1 MGEDNFYYF
10 TCLNKS
16 RNINKQLNM
25 AATEEV
31 PVKPVGQV
39 KSGIV
44 KTCLSGDCVVI
55 RGRPRGGPPPEITL
69 ALSSVTAPRIARRA
83 NPANPA
89 DPGTEEEPY
98 GWEAREFLRKKLVGK
113 EVLFTEENTMPTRT
127 YGNIYLPTDPT
138 VKDINLCEN
147 ITKTMI
153 SEGFLRVRETNRM
166 TDEQTDNK
174 NLSEE
179 ARTQQKGI
187 HNEVNKPFHVRA
199 VTWTVENPRHF
210 VDSHHQKPIPAVVE
224 QVVNGSTF
232 RAFLMP
238 SDISPT
244 YQYVTLLLSGVRAP
258 SARPGED
265 KETFEDEAKFFV
277 ESRLLQRDVQI
288 ILEGVSNN
296 NIVGTVIHPNGNIA
310 EILLKEGFARCVD
323 WSMTMV
329 SQGPEKYRAA
339 EKVAKDKRQRL
350 WKDFSPSGPTIDSKE
365 KNFTGKVVEVVNSDS
380 LVLKLADGSFKKV
393 FLASV
398 RPPRVDAAAQ
408 AEDANKGLRAAARV
422 RPLYDVPYM
431 FEAREFLRKKLIGK
445 KVNVTLD
452 YIQPAAENF
461 PVKNACTVMLG
472 GQNIAE
478 ALVSKGYCTVVRYK
492 QDDDQRSSHYDDL
505 LAAESKAE
513 KKALGVHS
521 KKAPSALKVSDISG
535 DSAKAKQFLPF
546 LQRAGRLEALVEFVA
561 SGSRVRVYIP
571 RETCLITFLL
581 SGISCPRAERVLPQ
595 EKIPGEPYGD
605 QALLFTKE
613 HILQREVEIEV
624 ESMDKGGNFIGYLFT
639 KEGNDNLSELLV
651 KEGLASVHFTAEK
664 GNYLRQLQTAEEK
677 AKEKKLNIWENYVE
691 EEKKP
696 EPEETESADSAI
708 PERKVNYQPVV
719 ITEVSRETL
728 NFFAQF
734 VDDGPKL
741 EKLMEEVNQELTANP
756 PLPGA
761 YTPKRGELCAAKF
774 EDGFWYRAKVEKS
787 LPNSKTVP
795 VYYVDYGNKAQ
806 VAGVDSV
813 ASLPTRFSLANT
825 PAFAHEF
832 GLACVAVPE
841 DDEAKADAFRALAE
855 DVTSASQILLNVEYE
870 SNGVKMATILNA
882 SNKEDVAKGLL
893 NEGFLLVDKE
903 RKEKRLQ
910 KLLLEYRKGQD
921 SAKSQRLNLWRYG
934 DFTDDD
940 AREFGMTN
948 TT

>member
-1 MGEDNFYYF
+1 
-10 TCLNKS
+10 
-16 RNINKQLNM
+16 M
-25 AATEEV
+25 ATTEEA
-31 PVKPVGQV
+31 PVKPVGQI

-44 KTCLSGDCVVI
+44 KTCLSGDCMVI
-55 RGRPRGGPPPEITL
+55 RGRPRGGPPPEVTL

-83 NPANPA
+83 NPNIPA
-89 DPGTEEEPY
+89 DTGTEEEPF
-98 GWEAREFLRKKLVGK
+98 GWEAREFLRKKVVGK
-113 EVLFTEENTMPTRT
+113 EVLFLEETTMPTRS
-127 YGNIYLPTDPT
+127 YGTVYLPPDPSI
-138 VKDINLCEN
+138 KDITQCEN

-153 SEGFLRVRETNRM
+153 SEGFLRVRETNRP
-166 TDEQTDNK
+166 TEEQMEYK
-174 NLSEE
+174 VLSED
-179 ARTQQKGI
+179 ARTHQKGI
-187 HNEVNKPFHVRA
+187 HNEVDRSFHVRTVA
-199 VTWTVENPRHF
+199 WTVENPRHF
-210 VDSHHQKPIPAVVE
+210 VDSHHQKSLTAVVE

-232 RAFLMP
+232 RAFLLP
-238 SDISPT
+238 SDVSPT

-258 SARPGED
+258 SARLGED
-265 KETFEDEAKFFV
+265 KEPFEDEAKFFV

-329 SQGPEKYRAA
+329 SQGPEKYRTA
-339 EKVAKDKRQRL
+339 EKVAKDSRKRL
-350 WKDFSPSGPTIDSKE
+350 WKDFSPTGPTIDSKE
-365 KNFTGKVVEVVNSDS
+365 KNFSGKVVEVVNSDS
-380 LVLKLADGSFKKV
+380 LVLKLGDGSYKKC

-398 RPPRVDAAAQ
+398 RPPRLEAVAAS
-408 AEDANKGLRAAARV
+408 EDSKGLRPAARS
-422 RPLYDVPYM
+422 RPLYDIPYM

-445 KVNVTLD
+445 KVAVTLD

-461 PVKNACTVMLG
+461 PEKNACTVMLG

-478 ALVSKGYCTVVRYK
+478 ALVSKGYCTVVRYR
-492 QDDDQRSSHYDDL
+492 QDDDQRSSHYDEL

-513 KKALGVHS
+513 KKALGLHS

-535 DSAKAKQFLPF
+535 DATKAKQFLPF

-581 SGISCPRAERVLPQ
+581 SGISCPRAERVLPPPQ
-595 EKIPGEPYGD
+595 EKIPGEPFGN
-605 QALLFTKE
+605 QALTFTKE
-613 HILQREVEIEV
+613 HVLQREVDIEV

-639 KEGNDNLSELLV
+639 KEGNENLSELLV
-651 KEGLASVHFTAEK
+651 REGLASVHFTAEK
-664 GNYLRQLQTAEEK
+664 GNYLRQLQTGEEK
-677 AKEKKLNIWENYVE
+677 AKEKKLNIWQNYVPE
-691 EEKKP
+691 DDK
-696 EPEETESADSAI
+696 EPEIEGGEDKDDSAV
-708 PERKVNYQPVV
+708 PERKVNYQAVV

-787 LPNSKTVP
+787 QPNSKTIP

-806 VAGVDSV
+806 VAVVDSV
-813 ASLPTRFSLANT
+813 AALPARFSFANT
-825 PAFAHEF
+825 PAFAHEY
-832 GLACVAVPE
+832 GLACIAVPADE
-841 DDEAKADAFRALAE
+841 EAKADAFRAIAE
-855 DVTSASQILLNVEYE
+855 DVTSASQILLNPEYE
-870 SNGVKMATILNA
+870 SNGIKMASILNA
-882 SNKEDVAKGLL
+882 SNKEDVAKGLIS
-893 NEGFLLVDKE
+893 EGFLLVDKE

-910 KLLLEYRKGQD
+910 KLLQEYRKGQE

-948 TT
+948 PTRK

>member
-1 MGEDNFYYF
+1 
-10 TCLNKS
+10 
-16 RNINKQLNM
+16 M
-25 AATEEV
+25 ATTTTEEA
-31 PVKPVGQV
+31 PVKPVGQI

-44 KTCLSGDCVVI
+44 KTCLSGDCMVI
-55 RGRPRGGPPPEITL
+55 RGRPRGGPPPEVTL

-98 GWEAREFLRKKLVGK
+98 GWEAREFLRKKVVGK
-113 EVLFTEENTMPTRT
+113 EVLFVEENVMATRS
-127 YGNIYLPTDPT
+127 YGTVYLPPDPS
-138 VKDINLCEN
+138 VKDITQCEN
-147 ITKTMI
+147 LSKTMI
-153 SEGFLRVRETNRM
+153 SEGFFRVRESNRP
-166 TDEQTDNK
+166 TDDQIEYK

-179 ARTQQKGI
+179 ARTHGKGI
-187 HNEVNKPFHVRA
+187 HNEVNKSLHVRP
-199 VTWTVENPRHF
+199 VTWTVDNPRHF
-210 VDSHHQKPIPAVVE
+210 VDSHHQKPIQAVVE

-258 SARPGED
+258 SARPGEE
-265 KETFEDEAKFFV
+265 KETFENEAKFFV

-296 NIVGTVIHPNGNIA
+296 NIVGTVLHPNGNIA
-310 EILLKEGFARCVD
+310 EILLREGFARCVD

-329 SQGPEKYRAA
+329 SQGPEIYRAA

-365 KNFTGKVVEVVNSDS
+365 KNFTGKVMEVVNSDS
-380 LVLKLADGSFKKV
+380 LVLKLGDGSYKKC

-398 RPPRVDAAAQ
+398 RPPKIDSIAAS
-408 AEDANKGLRAAARV
+408 EDNKSLRPAARS
-422 RPLYDVPYM
+422 RPLYDIPYM
-431 FEAREFLRKKLIGK
+431 FDAREFLRKKLIGK

-461 PVKNACTVMLG
+461 PEKNACTVMLG

-478 ALVSKGYCTVVRYK
+478 ALVSKGYCTVVRYR
-492 QDDDQRSSHYDDL
+492 QDDDQRSSHYDEL

-513 KKALGVHS
+513 KKGLGLHS
-521 KKAPSALKVSDISG
+521 KKAPSALKVSDVSG

-581 SGISCPRAERVLPQ
+581 SGISCPRAARVLPPPQ
-595 EKIPGEPYGD
+595 ENIPGEPFGD
-605 QALLFTKE
+605 QALTFTKE

-639 KEGNDNLSELLV
+639 KEGNENLSELLV
-651 KEGLASVHFTAEK
+651 KEGLASMHFTAEK
-664 GNYLRQLQTAEEK
+664 GNYMRQLQNGEDG
-677 AKEKKLNIWENYVE
+677 AKGKKLNIWQNYVP
-691 EEKKP
+691 EEKKQV
-696 EPEETESADSAI
+696 EVEENNADAAV

-719 ITEVSRETL
+719 VTEVSRESL

-741 EKLMEEVNQELTANP
+741 EKLMEEVNEEMSANP

-761 YTPKRGELCAAKF
+761 YTPRRGELCAAKF

-787 LPNSKTVP
+787 QPNSKSVP
-795 VYYVDYGNKAQ
+795 VFYVDYGNKAQ
-806 VAGVDSV
+806 VAIVDSI
-813 ASLPTRFSLANT
+813 AALPARFSLANT

-832 GLACVAVPE
+832 GLACVAVPADE
-841 DDEAKADAFRALAE
+841 EAKGDAFRAIAE

-870 SNGVKMATILNA
+870 AEGVKRASILNA
-882 SNKEDVAKGLL
+882 SNKEDVAKGLIS
-893 NEGFLLVDKE
+893 EGFLLVDKD
-903 RKEKRLQ
+903 RKERRLQ
-910 KLLLEYRKGQD
+910 KLVQEYKKGQE
-921 SAKSQRLNLWRYG
+921 SAKSNRLNLWRYG

-940 AREFGMTN
+940 AREFGMTTN
-948 TT
+948 AGRR

>member
-1 MGEDNFYYF
+1 M
-10 TCLNKS
+10 
-16 RNINKQLNM
+16 
-25 AATEEV
+25 ATEEEV
-31 PVKPVGQV
+31 PTIKV
-39 KSGIV
+39 KSGFV

-55 RGRPRGGPPPEITL
+55 RGRPRGGPPPEVTL

-89 DPGTEEEPY
+89 DTGTEEEPY
-98 GWEAREFLRKKLVGK
+98 GWEAREFLRKKVVGK
-113 EVLFTEENTMPTRT
+113 EVLFTEENSTTTRN
-127 YGNIYLPTDPT
+127 YGCIYLPPDPS
-138 VKDINLCEN
+138 VRDIAQCEN
-147 ITKTMI
+147 ITTTMI
-153 SEGFLRVRETNRM
+153 SEGFVRVRETNRQ
-166 TDEQTDNK
+166 TDEQLLYRS
-174 NLSEE
+174 LSEE
-179 ARTQQKGI
+179 ARGHQKGV
-187 HNEVNKPFHVRA
+187 HNEVNKSFHVRN
-199 VTWTVENPRHF
+199 VTWNVENPRHF
-210 VDSHHQKPIPAVVE
+210 VDAHHQKPIPAVIE

-232 RAFLMP
+232 RAFLLP
-238 SDISPT
+238 SDIAPT

-258 SARPGED
+258 SARPGEE
-265 KETFEDEAKFFV
+265 KESFEDEAKYFV
-277 ESRLLQRDVQI
+277 ESRLLQRDVTI
-288 ILEGVSNN
+288 VLEGVSNN
-296 NIVGTVIHPNGNIA
+296 NIVGTVLHPNGNIA
-310 EILLKEGFARCVD
+310 ESLLREGFARCVD

-329 SQGPEKYRAA
+329 TSGPEKYRAA
-339 EKVAKDKRQRL
+339 EKIAKDKRLRL
-350 WKDFSPSGPTIDSKE
+350 WKNFNPSGPAIDSKE

-398 RPPRVDAAAQ
+398 RPPRLDAAAPN
-408 AEDANKGLRAAARV
+408 AEEAKGLRPAARS
-422 RPLYDVPYM
+422 RPLYDIPYM

-452 YIQPAAENF
+452 YIQPAADNF
-461 PVKNACTVMLG
+461 PLKNACTVMLG

-478 ALVSKGYCTVVRYK
+478 ALVSKGYCTVVRYR
-492 QDDDQRSSHYDDL
+492 QDDDQRSSHYDEL

-521 KKAPSALKVSDISG
+521 KKAPSAFKVSDISG

-595 EKIPGEPYGD
+595 EKIPGEPYGE

-651 KEGLASVHFTAEK
+651 REGLASVHFTAEK
-664 GNYLRQLQTAEEK
+664 GNYLRQLQTAEDS
-677 AKEKKLNIWENYVE
+677 AKEKKLNMWENYTPE
-691 EEKKP
+691 EENKAEK
-696 EPEETESADSAI
+696 EGTEDGGDTAP
-708 PERKVNYQPVV
+708 PERKVNYQAVV
-719 ITEVSRETL
+719 ITEVSRESL
-728 NFFAQF
+728 NFYAQF

-741 EKLMEEVNQELTANP
+741 EKLMEEVNQELKANP

-787 LPNSKTVP
+787 QPNSKTVP
-795 VYYVDYGNKAQ
+795 VFYVDYGNKAQ
-806 VAGVDSV
+806 VAIVDSV
-813 ASLPTRFSLANT
+813 ASLPARFSLANT

-832 GLACVAVPE
+832 GLACVAIPTDE
-841 DDEAKADAFRALAE
+841 DNKADAFRAIAE
-855 DVTSASQILLNVEYE
+855 DVTSASQILLNFEYE
-870 SNGVKMATILNA
+870 SNGIKMASILNA
-882 SNKEDVAKGLL
+882 SNKEDVVKGLIS
-893 NEGFLLVDKE
+893 EGFLLVDKE
-903 RKEKRLQ
+903 RKERRLQ
-910 KLLLEYRKGQD
+910 PLLQEYLKGQED
-921 SAKSQRLNLWRYG
+921 AKKARLNLWRYG

-940 AREFGMTN
+940 AKEFGMSAPARR
-948 TT
+948 

>member
-1 MGEDNFYYF
+1 
-10 TCLNKS
+10 
-16 RNINKQLNM
+16 M
-25 AATEEV
+25 AAPTEEV
-31 PVKPVGQV
+31 PAPKPVGQI

-44 KTCLSGDCVVI
+44 KTCLSGDCMVI
-55 RGRPRGGPPPEITL
+55 RGRPRGGPPPEVSL
-69 ALSSVTAPRIARRA
+69 ALSSVTAPRIARRP

-98 GWEAREFLRKKLVGK
+98 GWEAREFLRKKVVGK
-113 EVLFTEENTMPTRT
+113 EVLFIEENSTATRS
-127 YGNIYLPTDPT
+127 YGTVYIPPDPS
-138 VKDINLCEN
+138 VKDITLCEN

-153 SEGFLRVRETNRM
+153 SEGLVRVRETNRA
-166 TDEQTDNK
+166 TDEQVEYK

-179 ARTQQKGI
+179 ARTQQKGL
-187 HNEVNKPFHVRA
+187 HNEVNKTLHVRN
-199 VTWTVENPRHF
+199 VTWNVENPRHF
-210 VDSHHQKPIPAVVE
+210 VDAHHQKPIPAVVE

-244 YQYVTLLLSGVRAP
+244 YQYVTLLLAGVRAP

-296 NIVGTVIHPNGNIA
+296 NIVGSVIHPNGNIA
-310 EILLKEGFARCVD
+310 EILLREGFARCVD

-339 EKVAKDKRQRL
+339 EKVAKDKRLRL
-350 WKDFSPSGPTIDSKE
+350 WKEFSPSGPTIDSKD
-365 KNFTGKVVEVVNSDS
+365 KNFSGKVVEVVNSDS
-380 LVLKLADGSFKKV
+380 LVLKLADGSHKKV

-398 RPPRVDAAAQ
+398 RPPKVDALAA
-408 AEDANKGLRAAARV
+408 ADDAKALRPAARV
-422 RPLYDVPYM
+422 RPLYDIPYM

-452 YIQPAAENF
+452 YIQPAADNF
-461 PVKNACTVMLG
+461 PEKNACTVMLG

-478 ALVSKGYCTVVRYK
+478 ALVSKGYCTVVRYR

-513 KKALGVHS
+513 KKGLGLHS

-535 DSAKAKQFLPF
+535 DSTKAKQFLPF

-581 SGISCPRAERVLPQ
+581 SGISCPRAARVLPPPQ
-595 EKIPGEPYGD
+595 EKIAGEPFGD

-613 HILQREVEIEV
+613 HILQREVDIEV

-639 KEGNDNLSELLV
+639 KEGNENLSEMLV
-651 KEGLASVHFTAEK
+651 REGLASVHFTAEK
-664 GNYLRQLQTAEEK
+664 GNYLHKLQAAEEK
-677 AKEKKLNIWENYVE
+677 AKEKKLCLWQNYSPE
-691 EEKKP
+691 QEKKP
-696 EPEETESADSAI
+696 EVEGTDENSESVA
-708 PERKVNYQPVV
+708 PERKVNYQSVV
-719 ITEVSRETL
+719 ITEVTRETL

-741 EKLMEEVNQELTANP
+741 EKLMEEVNQELNADP

-761 YTPKRGELCAAKF
+761 FTPKRGELCAAKF

-806 VAGVDSV
+806 VAVVDSV

-903 RKEKRLQ
+903 RKERRFQQLLQ
-910 KLLLEYRKGQD
+910 EYRKAQD

-940 AREFGMTN
+940 AREFGMTK
-948 TT
+948 TQPARR

>member
-1 MGEDNFYYF
+1 
-10 TCLNKS
+10 
-16 RNINKQLNM
+16 
-25 AATEEV
+25 
-31 PVKPVGQV
+31 
-39 KSGIV
+39 
-44 KTCLSGDCVVI
+44 
-55 RGRPRGGPPPEITL
+55 
-69 ALSSVTAPRIARRA
+69 
-83 NPANPA
+83 
-89 DPGTEEEPY
+89 
-98 GWEAREFLRKKLVGK
+98 
-113 EVLFTEENTMPTRT
+113 
-127 YGNIYLPTDPT
+127 
-138 VKDINLCEN
+138 
-147 ITKTMI
+147 MI
-153 SEGFLRVRETNRM
+153 SEGFLRVRESNRP
-166 TDEQTDNK
+166 TEEQIENK
-174 NLSEE
+174 TLSEE
-179 ARTQQKGI
+179 ARTQQRGV
-187 HNEVNKPFHVRA
+187 HNEVNKSLHVRN
-199 VTWTVENPRHF
+199 VTWTVDNPRHF
-210 VDSHHQKPIPAVVE
+210 VDAHHQKPIPAVVE

-232 RAFLMP
+232 RAFLFP

-265 KETFEDEAKFFV
+265 KETYEDEAKFFV

-288 ILEGVSNN
+288 VLEGVSNN
-296 NIVGTVIHPNGNIA
+296 NIVGTVLHPNGNIA
-310 EILLKEGFARCVD
+310 EILLREGFARCVD

-339 EKVAKDKRQRL
+339 EKVAKDKRLRL

-365 KNFTGKVVEVVNSDS
+365 KNFVGKVVEVVNSDA

-398 RPPRVDAAAQ
+398 RPPRIDAAAP
-408 AEDANKGLRAAARV
+408 AADDAAKALRPAARS
-422 RPLYDVPYM
+422 RPLYDIPYM

-452 YIQPAAENF
+452 YIQPAADNF
-461 PVKNACTVMLG
+461 PLKNACTVMLG

-478 ALVSKGYCTVVRYK
+478 ALVSKGYCTVVRYR
-492 QDDDQRSSHYDDL
+492 QDDDQRGSHYDEL

-513 KKALGVHS
+513 KKGLGIHS
-521 KKAPSALKVSDISG
+521 KKPPSPIKVSDISG

-546 LQRAGRLEALVEFVA
+546 LQRAGRLEALVEFIA

-595 EKIPGEPYGD
+595 ERIPGEPYGE

-613 HILQREVEIEV
+613 HILQREVDIEV

-639 KEGNDNLSELLV
+639 KESNDNLSELLV
-651 KEGLASVHFTAEK
+651 REGLASVHFTAEK
-664 GNYLRQLQTAEEK
+664 GNYLRQLQTAEES
-677 AKEKKLNIWENYVE
+677 AKEKKLNLWENYVPE
-691 EEKKP
+691 VDTKP
-696 EPEETESADSAI
+696 ETEGPEDGDSAV

-734 VDDGPKL
+734 VDDGQKL
-741 EKLMEEVNQELTANP
+741 EKLMEEVNQELKTNP

-787 LPNSKTVP
+787 QPNSKTVP
-795 VYYVDYGNKAQ
+795 VFYVDYGNKAQ
-806 VAGVDSV
+806 VAIVDSV
-813 ASLPTRFSLANT
+813 ASLPARFSLANT

-832 GLACVAVPE
+832 GLACVAVPP
-841 DDEAKADAFRALAE
+841 DEESKADAFRAIAE

-870 SNGVKMATILNA
+870 SNGVKMASILNA
-882 SNKEDVAKGLL
+882 SNKEDVAKGLIG
-893 NEGFLLVDKE
+893 EGFLLVDKE
-903 RKEKRLQ
+903 RKERRLQ
-910 KLLLEYRKGQD
+910 PLLQEYLKGQED
-921 SAKSQRLNLWRYG
+921 AKKARLNLWRYG

-940 AREFGMTN
+940 AREFGMTAPN
-948 TT
+948 RR